1 MVLAGCPM
9 RKTSPSK
16 LRSLVLVKAYARARP
31 FTLLDAMVLI
41 AATAIALLPFR
52 FFLSVFEGLSA
63 TLSVAHRIVE
73 VVFVADALICPLAL
87 SLSLALWVLRLRQP
101 RPGLPRVFRQPGMAA
116 STAILVYLSLFMTA
130 TLISLFLNYFA
141 SGIFGSHMFLT
152 FNYLIFILIMP
163 MSLMGVGRLRCLD
176 RVVADR
182 RLASGAELDRSRGE
196 SRWDLLGSEQ
206 PIIRRRGPRR
216 LELSQTRC
224 WTCPLGVKII
234 RIDEIASL
242 PTSSGP
248 R

>member
-1 MVLAGCPM
+1 V
-9 RKTSPSK
+9 RTTSPSK
-16 LRSLVLVKAYARARP
+16 FRSLVLVKAYAKARP

-41 AATAIALLPFR
+41 AAMAIALLPFR

-73 VVFVADALICPLAL
+73 VVFVTDALICPLAL

-163 MSLMGVGRLRCLD
+163 MSLMGVSVSAVWIVLWLIGAWGPEPSWIDRAG
-176 RVVADR
+176 RVVGIYWVVNSLLFGAAV
-182 RLASGAELDRSRGE
+182 LAG
-196 SRWDLLGSEQ
+196 
-206 PIIRRRGPRR
+206 
-216 LELSQTRC
+216 LS
-224 WTCPLGVKII
+224 
-234 RIDEIASL
+234 
-242 PTSSGP
+242 
-248 R
+248 